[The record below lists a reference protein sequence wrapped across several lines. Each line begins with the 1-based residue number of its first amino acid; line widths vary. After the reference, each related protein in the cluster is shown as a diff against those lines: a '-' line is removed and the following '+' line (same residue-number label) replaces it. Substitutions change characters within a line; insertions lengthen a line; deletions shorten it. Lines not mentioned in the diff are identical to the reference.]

1 MMPKQLFD
9 LYLRLIAQDLSE
21 ELANQIME
29 AVREELREAH
39 MDDPAL
45 VRKTVMEHLAQHI
58 PWQRIRWQST
68 ARMID
73 R

>member
-1 MMPKQLFD
+1 
-9 LYLRLIAQDLSE
+9 
-21 ELANQIME
+21 ME

-58 PWQRIRWQST
+58 PVAAPSGGRAQPG
-68 ARMID
+68 
-73 R
+73 